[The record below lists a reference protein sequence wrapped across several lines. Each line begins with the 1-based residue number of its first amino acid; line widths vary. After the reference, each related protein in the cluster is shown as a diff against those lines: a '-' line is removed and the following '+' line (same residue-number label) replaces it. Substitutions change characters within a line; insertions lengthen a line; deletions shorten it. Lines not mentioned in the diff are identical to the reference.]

1 MGLAVKKSRERT
13 FHCNNY
19 CGYMLFD
26 PLYNTVVTGERF
38 DLSAEDVIA
47 ICARAKPAV
56 PYGGGS
62 DFMCFAGWKKQP

>member
-1 MGLAVKKSRERT
+1 
-13 FHCNNY
+13 
-19 CGYMLFD
+19 MLFD
-26 PLYNTVVTGERF
+26 PLYNTIVTGDRF